1 MAIAFEQSG
10 NDVGILQRQY
20 YDNTMG
26 KLCEH
31 HGNTLGVLWEYYG
44 NALTKMGIPWE
55 QYRDS
60 MRIP

>member
-44 NALTKMGIPWE
+44 NALTKMGTPWE

-60 MRIP
+60 MQIP